1 MAASES
7 PTSPATR
14 IGIVGL
20 GKHTFHTYYNSLRW
34 APDHDVVTA
43 VDIDPE
49 KIAQFTKLY
58 AIPRTY
64 TDYNEAFEKENLDA
78 VLIQVGHK
86 GNFPIIRAA
95 LEAGIHVFVEKTPV
109 LNTAEADELIAVQK
123 RTGAFVMVGW
133 NRRFTTSYLMAKEII
148 GREEFGGVRAYQSQF
163 HATPYD
169 EDAFKIN
176 HIIHHFD
183 MARWLLGEIT
193 LTHAQH
199 VSFGDRLHAYT
210 ISFRSENGAIGT
222 IQAASMLDELYP
234 MERLELVGDRR
245 NIVIDNVKGLVYNRP
260 PVRKEAFE
268 PFALED
274 TSDALVWN
282 QSHGYYPRFTN
293 HGYENE
299 LHYFVSS
306 IRAGVEPQPTLE
318 DSRRSLALVEDLD
331 RLLGVASPR
340 PIVSAE

>member
-1 MAASES
+1 MR
-7 PTSPATR
+7 TSSSAPTR
-14 IGIVGL
+14 IGIIGL
-20 GKHTFHTYYNSLRW
+20 GKHTFQTYYNSLRW
-34 APDHDVVTA
+34 APDHDVVVA
-43 VDIDPE
+43 VDIDPQ

-58 AIPRTY
+58 AVPKTY
-64 TDYNEAFEKENLDA
+64 TDYADAFANEELDA
-78 VLIQVGHK
+78 VLIQVGHAA
-86 GNFPIIRAA
+86 NFPIIRAA
-95 LEAGIHVFVEKTPV
+95 LEAGVHVFVEKTPV
-109 LNTAEADELIAVQK
+109 LNTAQADELIALQGK
-123 RTGAFVMVGW
+123 TGKWVMVGW
-133 NRRFTTSYLMAKEII
+133 NRRFMTSYLMAKEII
-148 GREEFGGVRAYQSQF
+148 GRDEFGGVRAYQSQF

-183 MARWLLGEIT
+183 LARWLLGEIR

-199 VSFGDRLHAYT
+199 VEFGDRLHAYT
-210 ISFRSENGAIGT
+210 ISFESESGAIGT

-245 NIVIDNVKGLVYNRP
+245 NIVVDNVKNLVYNRP
-260 PVRKEAFE
+260 PVRKETFE

-274 TSDALVWN
+274 SSDALVWN

-306 IRAGVEPQPTLE
+306 IRAGIEPQPNLA
-318 DSRRSLALVEDLD
+318 DSRRTLALVDGLD
-331 RLLGVASPR
+331 RLLES
-340 PIVSAE
+340 